1 MAFDQCCFVAFGPHH
16 FFVFLLGC
24 CMFLMLRSGTVTAVS
39 FRGTV
44 EKQRPA
50 HFGEPGQDTGEL
62 PVDDSIDD
70 RGVPVCD
77 EDVPGMEVRMA
88 QDGSAVPL
96 QGRKLGQ
103 HGHDFHGGVEGF
115 EMFIGGAIVR
125 TTAGMGG
132 FEVFDLP
139 DALSD
144 EIAPQVEECMPW
156 SIVGSGHFYF

>member
-1 MAFDQCCFVAFGPHH
+1 
-16 FFVFLLGC
+16 
-24 CMFLMLRSGTVTAVS
+24 
-39 FRGTV
+39 
-44 EKQRPA
+44 
-50 HFGEPGQDTGEL
+50 
-62 PVDDSIDD
+62 
-70 RGVPVCD
+70 
-77 EDVPGMEVRMA
+77 MA